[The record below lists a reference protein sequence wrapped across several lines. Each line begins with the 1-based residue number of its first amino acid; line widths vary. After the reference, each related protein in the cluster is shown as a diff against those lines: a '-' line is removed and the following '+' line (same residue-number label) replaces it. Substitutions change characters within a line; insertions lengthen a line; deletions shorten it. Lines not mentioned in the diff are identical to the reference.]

1 MNLAACVCIGPCWL
15 GPLAMCRRI
24 QCLLDAIPLWAVLRG
39 RRWCQCSR
47 QVILPRLHSALPPA
61 WPCCSESGSLRI
73 GVRVGSELSGSQRC
87 WGFGHSPGSCP
98 AKEPRRG
105 APMGAGRETPCPACR
120 DGLSSLLGVAPGVFH
135 PPSSQTT
142 PPNFRQLFSNT
153 FTTSSSPPQPQS
165 PRSNNEEPGAAF
177 SRALQPRGPPGVL

>member
-87 WGFGHSPGSCP
+87 WGFGHSPGSR
-98 AKEPRRG
+98 KGTQEG
-105 APMGAGRETPCPACR
+105 
-120 DGLSSLLGVAPGVFH
+120 SSHGSWTGDTMFSMQGWAFQPPGGCSWCI
-135 PPSSQTT
+135 PPSFLPDNT
-142 PPNFRQLFSNT
+142 PK
-153 FTTSSSPPQPQS
+153 
-165 PRSNNEEPGAAF
+165 
-177 SRALQPRGPPGVL
+177 LQAVIFQHFYHLLLPAPASVTKKQ